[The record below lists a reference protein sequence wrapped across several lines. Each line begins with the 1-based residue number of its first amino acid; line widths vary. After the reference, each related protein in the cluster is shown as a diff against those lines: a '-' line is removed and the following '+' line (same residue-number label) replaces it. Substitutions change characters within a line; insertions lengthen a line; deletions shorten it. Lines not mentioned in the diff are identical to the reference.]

1 MAMRMSFNLRNKY
14 GRRNMRQSLWFL
26 IRHPSR
32 ELWGRTIR
40 DIKLAIKDTCANIP
54 TTGAK

>member
-32 ELWGRTIR
+32 ELLGRTMR
-40 DIKLAIKDTCANIP
+40 DIKLAIQDTRTNIS
-54 TTGAK
+54 TTGK